1 MSTDY
6 ATILPSGQCIF
17 TRRMEATVLF
27 RAVHLCHTGSRW
39 DDVLPRDALWES
51 PDICLVIAAVI
62 GEVAACRRTYLQ

>member
-1 MSTDY
+1 
-6 ATILPSGQCIF
+6 
-17 TRRMEATVLF
+17 VLF